1 MTDRAPAR
9 PSILQ
14 IARQAGVSPATVSR
28 AFNRPELL
36 QADTLAHIQA
46 IARQEG
52 FRPNRVGRSL
62 RSGSTRTIGLI
73 LPTLSNPVFAE
84 CFEGAERCAREAGY
98 SVMLTVTSYDP
109 ALESEAVRNLLD
121 HQVEGLILTVADAAR
136 SKVLPA
142 LRDTGRPYILI
153 YNESSRH
160 PYVSV
165 DNRAAAQDMVAY
177 LHALGHRRI
186 AIVTGPL
193 AASDRARRR
202 LQGARA
208 QARRLGMAPVAHWV
222 MPSHTDADASP
233 LAAAL
238 AAPDA
243 PTALFC
249 SNDRLAASLIA
260 RLAQAGVSVPRDVSV
275 CGFDG
280 MDISALFTPA
290 LTSVRQPSHDIGEHA
305 LRLLLDRIHG
315 HEAAGLT
322 LPHHLLAGGTAAAP
336 RRPTAGL
343 PANGARITQTPET
356 SPCS

>member
-1 MTDRAPAR
+1 MPARPPAR

-14 IARQAGVSPATVSR
+14 IARQAGVSAATVSR
-28 AFNRPELL
+28 AFGRPELV

-46 IARQEG
+46 IARREG
-52 FRPNRVGRSL
+52 FRPNRIGRSL

-84 CFEGAERCAREAGY
+84 CFEGAERCARESGY

-136 SKVLPA
+136 SKVLPP
-142 LRDTGRPYILI
+142 LRDTGRPYVLV
-153 YNESSRH
+153 YNESARH

-165 DNRAAAQDMVAY
+165 DNRAAARDMLDHLY
-177 LHALGHRRI
+177 RLGHRRV

-193 AASDRARRR
+193 TASDRARLR
-202 LQGARA
+202 LRAARTRA
-208 QARRLGMAPVAHWV
+208 KQLGMMPVAHWV
-222 MPSHTDADASP
+222 MPSHIHADAGP

-238 AAPDA
+238 AGPDA

-260 RLAQAGVSVPRDVSV
+260 GLARAGIAVPRDVSV

-280 MDISALFTPA
+280 IEIHALFTPA
-290 LTSVRQPSHDIGEHA
+290 LTTVRQPSRDIGDRACRSLLARIQEGRELACLSLPH
-305 LRLLLDRIHG
+305 RLL
-315 HEAAGLT
+315 
-322 LPHHLLAGGTAAAP
+322 PGGTAAAP
-336 RRPTAGL
+336 PVSATTLAAT
-343 PANGARITQTPET
+343 PAPPRKNAL
-356 SPCS
+356 SCS